1 MRQVP
6 DLPLKWARI
15 AAVATLVVTVIAIP
29 GLAGQQQA
37 KPPAPQTATAQV
49 PQSDEVPSMDN
60 DSFYTPP
67 PPLAAGWPVGARDA
81 QFRGA
86 ACEEGYSTDAAKRKG
101 ETGDDAYPTM
111 DRVAEGLPTPYLA
124 VRRLPFLT
132 RRDVLKALFATAENG
147 TFEVRLLLNEEGAKK
162 VQEYTAEHKDQCIA
176 LVAAG
181 KIVWH
186 PTISEPVTD
195 GTFVLSGQF
204 TVTEAQA
211 ITNLFNN

>member
-6 DLPLKWARI
+6 DLPFEWARI
-15 AAVATLVVTVIAIP
+15 TALATLVAAVVAVP
-29 GLAGQQQA
+29 APAGQQRSAQ
-37 KPPAPQTATAQV
+37 PALQTASAQV
-49 PQSDEVPSMDN
+49 PQNEEVPSMDN

-86 ACEEGYSTDAAKRKG
+86 ACEEGYSPEAAKRNG

-111 DRVAEGLPTPYLA
+111 DRVAAGLPSPLLA

-132 RRDVLKALFATAENG
+132 RRDVIKALFSASGGG
-147 TFEVRLLLNEEGAKK
+147 TYEVRLLLNEEGAKK
-162 VQEYTAEHKDQCIA
+162 VQEYTTEHKDQCIA
-176 LVAAG
+176 LVAGG
-181 KIVWH
+181 KIIWH

-195 GTFVLSGQF
+195 DTFVLSGQF